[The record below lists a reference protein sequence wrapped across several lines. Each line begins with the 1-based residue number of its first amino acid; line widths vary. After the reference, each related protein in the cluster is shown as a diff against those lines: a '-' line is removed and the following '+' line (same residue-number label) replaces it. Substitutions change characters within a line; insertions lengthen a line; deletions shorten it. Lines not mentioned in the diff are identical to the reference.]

1 MGSNGDRHGQRQGNN
16 GDGQSGDE
24 IGPEERSRVSFAPG
38 GHQLWRKQFGDRWLL
53 ALWLQGETQFAE
65 NLKSAACPG
74 AISGLSQLGTLA
86 SQVPNATFIP
96 VTASMS
102 GPALVSYVELLDR
115 TAAGDRQAFKS
126 LYLAAGPRLFAIAIR
141 MMRSRDLAE
150 DVLQEAFVKI
160 WERSWQFDPAKG
172 EALAWLA
179 TVTRH
184 TALDRLRKQPRSVV
198 AFDETVVEEIDAQLG
213 ALTSSLGEASDLRRC
228 LSNLREDYRKAV
240 ILAYIN
246 GLTHEEL
253 AQQLGKPVGTVK
265 SWMRRG
271 LEQLKGCMDA

>member
-1 MGSNGDRHGQRQGNN
+1 
-16 GDGQSGDE
+16 
-24 IGPEERSRVSFAPG
+24 
-38 GHQLWRKQFGDRWLL
+38 
-53 ALWLQGETQFAE
+53 
-65 NLKSAACPG
+65 
-74 AISGLSQLGTLA
+74 
-86 SQVPNATFIP
+86 
-96 VTASMS
+96 MS

-265 SWMRRG
+265 SWVRRG